1 MRTAHLQ
8 AQEQGKKESSSTLPH
23 GAQTE
28 LWLQGL
34 LPATPYVVSVQTVAY
49 WGQKRLRSHRA
60 QLFFTTIIHEG
71 EDFSNELPSSSSSSS
86 LPSSPSQASSSPS
99 SHKLPEF
106 SRLAHVDLPP
116 NPSENLRLEVAA
128 PHFHNN
134 QLQVKVFW
142 KWSHHARQIHR
153 GPYILR
159 WHPHACSTNV
169 SSAGRTTTVESTHH
183 IIKGLQFACKYRVS
197 VAMVADSGEEA
208 IAWVTTPTC
217 SSFRVRGDKALP
229 CNNDERP
236 LAARKVV
243 LRPERLTAEFQ
254 QVNGTLLTTLRW
266 RMSHHALGSA
276 AVEGFQFFWSLQSE
290 LSPATG
296 RHEDAVISQT
306 QTIAP

>member
-1 MRTAHLQ
+1 MGARRKLLVGVFRAGVLERSNNRADVFLCLRLKKATEATGSTVF
-8 AQEQGKKESSSTLPH
+8 EGK
-23 GAQTE
+23 
-28 LWLQGL
+28 
-34 LPATPYVVSVQTVAY
+34 
-49 WGQKRLRSHRA
+49 
-60 QLFFTTIIHEG
+60 
-71 EDFSNELPSSSSSSS
+71 DFSNELPSSSSSSS

-243 LRPERLTAEFQ
+243 LRPERLTADFQ

-306 QTIAP
+306 QTIAPVRQGKASLFI